1 MAGAGRSWSPARHLA
16 RGWGRWRI
24 TNLSGT
30 RPGASGCT
38 SAARRTQ
45 SSLWKPQPLL
55 PLPPGFP
62 AARGSQLH
70 RVGCPLAGQGRTLAG
85 VEGPG
90 ATLRPLPLAR
100 LPSAS
105 VVPPTEPEASPT
117 SHSISSDT
125 PSSPGRSPP
134 CPCSSRRSLP
144 ARAFFFSFARP
155 AAAGIAPALSAASP
169 GPPARQVCRHLLL
182 APAGPKS

>member
-1 MAGAGRSWSPARHLA
+1 MAGAGRAWSRARYLA
-16 RGWGRWRI
+16 SGWGRWRI
-24 TNLSGT
+24 GNLSET
-30 RPGASGCT
+30 RHGASCCT

-45 SSLWKPQPLL
+45 SPFWKPQPRL

-62 AARGSQLH
+62 AAHGSQLH

-105 VVPPTEPEASPT
+105 VVPPSEPEASPT
-117 SHSISSDT
+117 PHSISSDT
-125 PSSPGRSPP
+125 PSPGRSPP

-144 ARAFFFSFARP
+144 ARPFFFFFRSTGRSRNCSRPFRRLAR
-155 AAAGIAPALSAASP
+155 
-169 GPPARQVCRHLLL
+169 PPARQVCQPLLL